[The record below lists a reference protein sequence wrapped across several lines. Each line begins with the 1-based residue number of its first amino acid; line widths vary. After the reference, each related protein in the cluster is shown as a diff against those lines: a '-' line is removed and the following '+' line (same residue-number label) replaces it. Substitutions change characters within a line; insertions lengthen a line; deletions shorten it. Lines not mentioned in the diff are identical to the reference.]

1 MRKIKTGYRFNDF
14 IYAHSVLD
22 RQGGYVLLE
31 TIASGSNKY
40 YSIGRVL
47 IKDGDED
54 IFVIPGDYSFHEG
67 ANPTDIKTPLTL
79 EEIRV
84 KYLKIVE
91 DEQKKLAAIEE
102 RRKAQEKAHQEA
114 VAKQSKLSREEKLAR
129 IYRAKDQRN
138 AALEELRTFIN
149 NTESETDIIE
159 LSKSKKL
166 QAIVDRCNVLDY
178 LLSNL
183 KS

>member
-1 MRKIKTGYRFNDF
+1 MRKIKIGYKFQDF
-14 IYAHSVLD
+14 VYLHIVIE
-22 RQGGYVLLE
+22 RQGNYVLLE
-31 TIASGSNKY
+31 TSTDGGVKY
-40 YSIGRVL
+40 FSIGRVVVVN
-47 IKDGDED
+47 GDED

-79 EEIRV
+79 EEIKV
-84 KYLKIVE
+84 KYLRIVE
-91 DEQKKLAAIEE
+91 EEERKLAAIEE

-138 AALEELRTFIN
+138 AALDELRTFIN